1 MRNILFIAMTVPA
14 LLYGDMV
21 FVVAKTSGVQPLSKK
36 QLKEIYLK
44 KQQYANDIKLIP
56 INMPASAH
64 SRNVFDRSVLKM
76 DESEIAEY
84 WNERHYNGVNPPMVQ
99 NSSEAV
105 KAMVKK
111 VPGAIGY
118 IDMNLLDDGL
128 KVIATFK

>member
-1 MRNILFIAMTVPA
+1 MRKIILIALMIPA
-14 LLYGDMV
+14 FVFADMV
-21 FVVAKTSGVQPLSKK
+21 FVVAKTSVVTPLSKK

-64 SRNVFDRSVLKM
+64 SRNIFDKSVLKM

-84 WNERHYNGVNPPMVQ
+84 WNERHYSGVNPPMVQ
-99 NSSEAV
+99 NSPEAV

-118 IDMNLLDDGL
+118 IDEEMLDDGL